1 MKITFWK
8 NNKLNQEYQIEL
20 LDILKDFTKSKYET
34 TDYKDWMFERRF
46 NVFLSDKDYG
56 AWENFTDEEFSF
68 IYKSYKLL
76 NQIKQNYPCFG
87 RGFFIHKILSLYV
100 I

>member
-20 LDILKDFTKSKYET
+20 LDILKDFSRSKYET

-46 NVFLSDKDYG
+46 NLFLSDKDYG
-56 AWENFTDEEFSF
+56 AWENFSDREISL
-68 IYKSYKLL
+68 IYKLYQSL
-76 NQIKQNYPCFG
+76 N
-87 RGFFIHKILSLYV
+87 
-100 I
+100 